1 MIPAARCVIG
11 RLWQRGLREARLRLL
26 RLLFFCGVLY
36 NSSECF
42 SARSSSS
49 LALGAIVV
57 IFSAG
62 LHSSEVLHASLFPA
76 ISSMF
81 FFSCLGFLPFFF
93 FFGFSLVEFF
103 RECAVSLFASV
114 DPSIDK

>member
-1 MIPAARCVIG
+1 VGFAKLAF
-11 RLWQRGLREARLRLL
+11 RLL

-36 NSSECF
+36 NSECF

-62 LHSSEVLHASLFPA
+62 LHSSEVLHASLFPV

-81 FFSCLGFLPFFF
+81 IFLVWVSYLFF

>member
-11 RLWQRGLREARLRLL
+11 RLWQRGLPEARLRLL

-57 IFSAG
+57 TFSAG
-62 LHSSEVLHASLFPA
+62 LHSSEVLHASLFPV

-81 FFSCLGFLPFFF
+81 IFLVWVSYLFF